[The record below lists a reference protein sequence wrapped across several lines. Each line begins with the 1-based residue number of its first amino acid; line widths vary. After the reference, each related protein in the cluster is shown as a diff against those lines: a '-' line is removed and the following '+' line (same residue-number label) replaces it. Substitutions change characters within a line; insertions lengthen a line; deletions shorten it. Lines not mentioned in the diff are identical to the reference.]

1 MRSRFAIIISALAAI
16 SGLAYMAGPAS
27 AATGSARFSIENAG
41 YVATGAHFR
50 FVQTVV
56 TLPKASDFAGQ
67 VKGYGV
73 SVHLWSGNRVLVLG
87 VSDST
92 TTTLPAPPYS
102 AAVAVFDRSTHNL
115 ICATANNS
123 CPNVGA
129 AWLDSRN
136 QFPAGDKVLISEFY
150 NRTQGFDQFTVSD
163 QTSGQSLS
171 FTLKDTTSE
180 LYGQARVG
188 AEFGCT
194 PWAACG
200 GGQVAYTPPALEKHL
215 VTFTNTRLTTYS
227 GLKTSLIAPWTHS
240 KLFMTADG
248 TSQTPIEVAPHGLW
262 NSGMNFG
269 VFLEPA
275 PI

>member
-16 SGLAYMAGPAS
+16 SGLAFMAGPAS
-27 AATGSARFSIENAG
+27 AATGPARFSIEEAG

-50 FVQTVV
+50 YVQTVV
-56 TLPKASDFAGQ
+56 TLPNAADFASQ
-67 VKGYGV
+67 VGGYGV

-87 VSDST
+87 VSDT
-92 TTTLPAPPYS
+92 TTTSPYS
-102 AAVAVFDRSTHNL
+102 AGVAVFDRSTHNL
-115 ICATANNS
+115 ICATANNT

-136 QFPAGDKVLISEFY
+136 QFPAGDTVLISEFY
-150 NRTQGFDQFTVSD
+150 SRTQGFDRFTVSD
-163 QTSGQSLS
+163 QTAGHSLT

-200 GGQVAYTPPALEKHL
+200 GGQVAYTPPPPPEKHL

-240 KLFMTADG
+240 KLFMTKDG
-248 TSQTPIEVAPHGLW
+248 TSLTPIEVAPHGLF

-269 VFLEPA
+269 VFFEPA

>member
-1 MRSRFAIIISALAAI
+1 M
-16 SGLAYMAGPAS
+16 
-27 AATGSARFSIENAG
+27 
-41 YVATGAHFR
+41 ATGAHFR
-50 FVQTVV
+50 FVKTVV
-56 TLPKASDFAGQ
+56 TLPKAADFANQ
-67 VKGYGV
+67 VNGYGV
-73 SVHLWSGNRVLVLG
+73 SVHLWSSNRVLVLG
-87 VSDST
+87 LSDT
-92 TTTLPAPPYS
+92 TAAAAPYS
-102 AAVAVFDRSTHNL
+102 AAVVVFDRSTHNL
-115 ICATANNS
+115 ICATANNT

-136 QFPAGDKVLISEFY
+136 QFPAGDTVLISEFY
-150 NRTQGFDQFTVSD
+150 SRTQGFDRFTVND
-163 QTSGQSLS
+163 QTSGQSLI

-200 GGQVAYTPPALEKHL
+200 GGQVAYTPPLQEKHL
-215 VTFTNTRLTTYS
+215 VSFTNTRLTTYS

-248 TSQTPIEVAPHGLW
+248 TSTTAIEAAPHGLW

-275 PI
+275 PL